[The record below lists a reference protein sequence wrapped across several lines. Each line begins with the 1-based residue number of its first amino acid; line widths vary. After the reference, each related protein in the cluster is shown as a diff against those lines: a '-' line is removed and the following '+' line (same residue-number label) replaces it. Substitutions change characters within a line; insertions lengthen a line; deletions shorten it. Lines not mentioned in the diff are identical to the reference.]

1 VIALGISRAVAAPS
15 DGAKDVDVSEV
26 AARLQVI
33 FGGRF
38 EVLEPLAI
46 GGMAT
51 IFQLRHRL
59 HRGLFVAKVLHS
71 RLAGEPGVIRS
82 FRAEAVHAAR
92 LGGHPNAV
100 PVFDFGELDGLFYMT
115 MPFIEGEDLDRLLQ
129 RTGALSRTETLNF
142 AAQISSLLSFAETE
156 GIVHCDLTPANFRL
170 DTFGRYRLLDFGIS
184 HSEIFSHERSFIAG
198 TPLYTSPEQLRGET
212 PDLRS
217 DLYALGA
224 VLAEMLTGKPL
235 FHAET
240 LDEIDQKHLK
250 GNWQLPFAIAEDKG
264 IAHLLKKLLATRRE
278 NRFQS
283 AFELSGALDGLGFS
297 RPEFRE
303 HQTLHTAPR
312 SSVQDIRRPR
322 LSSC

>member
-1 VIALGISRAVAAPS
+1 MISLGINRAVAEPLDEDNGS
-15 DGAKDVDVSEV
+15 DTSEI
-26 AARLQVI
+26 AARLQI
-33 FGGRF
+33 ILGSRF
-38 EVLEPLAI
+38 EVLQPIAI

-71 RLAGEPGVIRS
+71 RLASKPGIISS
-82 FRAEAVHAAR
+82 FRAEAIHAAR

-100 PVFDFGELDGLFYMT
+100 PVFDFGEMDGLFYIT
-115 MPFIEGEDLDRLLQ
+115 MPYIEGEDVDRLLQ
-129 RTGALSRTETLNF
+129 RTGPLSRAEALNF
-142 AAQISSLLSFAETE
+142 AAQISSLLSFAESE

-170 DTFGRYRLLDFGIS
+170 DIFGRYRLLDFGIS
-184 HSEIFSHERSFIAG
+184 HSEASGRERSFIGG

-240 LDEIDQKHLK
+240 LDEIDRKHLH
-250 GNWQLPFAIAEDKG
+250 GDWQLPLAIAEDKG
-264 IAHLLKKLLATRRE
+264 IAHLLKKLLATKRE
-278 NRFQS
+278 DRFQS

-303 HQTLHTAPR
+303 GLILQMAAKTP
-312 SSVQDIRRPR
+312 VQVTRRTR
-322 LSSC
+322 LSAG